1 MKKERSKTKFSLF
14 FNLLKII
21 LFLLFVAIIFV
32 LAPNY
37 EKNDTYDATKINL
50 IINNNNVTKRLKYDL
65 FINDKNVIYMSK
77 EDIKNYF
84 DQYIYFEKTTNQIIT
99 TYGEKV
105 GVLPIGENVIKI
117 NDSEINVLSGA
128 IQKENVYYLPISA
141 MAKVYNID
149 IQYIK
154 DEKILTLDSLDKKL
168 VKADVAKKC
177 SVKYKNTIFSKTVDK
192 VEQGE
197 KVICIENLDNNWT
210 KVRTQRGYIGY
221 MKTNIIHNELYVR
234 NDIEKQERT
243 EKVNLVW
250 DYFSEYASAPN
261 RNGTTIEGVNVV
273 SPTFF
278 SLISEGN
285 GKVKTNIGNS
295 GLNYMNW
302 AKQNNYEVWAMF
314 SNNSYKETTSKILNS
329 YELRTNLIN
338 NIVKLA
344 VQYEI
349 DGINI
354 DFENM
359 NATDKDMFSRFIIEL
374 KPKLQEAGIL
384 LSVDVTAPDGGDNWS
399 LCYDRNVIGNVA
411 DYIVFMAYDQYG
423 AGSKKAGTTA
433 GYNWVETNL
442 KKFIDRE
449 EIDANKII
457 LGIPFY
463 TRLWKESNGKVSS
476 STVNIKSVN
485 AVLPSNAKKEWNEE
499 LKQYYVEYTQGGA
512 TYKMW
517 IEDEESIKNKV
528 SLVKQYGL
536 AGVASWEKDR
546 ETENVWKVIQQT
558 LSENN

>member
-1 MKKERSKTKFSLF
+1 M
-14 FNLLKII
+14 
-21 LFLLFVAIIFV
+21 

-50 IINNNNVTKRLKYDL
+50 IINNNNVTKKLKQDL
-65 FINDKNVIYMSK
+65 FINDKNVIYLSK
-77 EDIKNYF
+77 EDIQNYF
-84 DQYIYFEKTTNQIIT
+84 DQYIYVEKTTNQMIT

-105 GVLPIGENVIKI
+105 GVLPINQNKIKI
-117 NDSEINVLSGA
+117 NDAEVNVLSGA

-149 IQYIK
+149 INYIES
-154 DEKILTLDSLDKKL
+154 EKILTLDSLDKKL
-168 VKADVAKKC
+168 IKADVAKKC
-177 SVKYKNTIFSKTVDK
+177 SIKYKDTFFSKTVDK

-197 KVICIENLDNNWT
+197 KVICIEHLENHWT

-221 MKTNIIHNELYVR
+221 IKTNLLHNEVYVR
-234 NDIEKQERT
+234 QDIEKKERT
-243 EKVNLVW
+243 EKINLVW

-261 RNGTTIEGVNVV
+261 RNGTTIEGLNVV

-278 SLISEGN
+278 SLISNGN
-285 GKVKTNIGNS
+285 GSIKTNIGNRGS
-295 GLNYMNW
+295 NYIQW
-302 AKQNNYEVWAMF
+302 AKQNHYEVWAMF

-344 VQYEI
+344 VQYELE
-349 DGINI
+349 GINL

-359 NATDKDMFSRFIIEL
+359 NASDKDMFSRFIIEL
-374 KPKLQEAGIL
+374 KPRLQEAGIP

-411 DYIVFMAYDQYG
+411 DYIIFMAYDQHG
-423 AGSKKAGTTA
+423 TGSKKAGTTA

-449 EIDANKII
+449 EIDTNKII

-463 TRLWKESNGKVSS
+463 TRLWKESNGKLSS
-476 STVNIKSVN
+476 STVNIKSIET
-485 AVLPSNAKKEWNEE
+485 VLPANANKEWDDE
-499 LKQYYVEYTQGGA
+499 LKQYYVEYTQGA
-512 TYKMW
+512 TTYKMW
-517 IEDEESIKNKV
+517 IEDEASIRNKV

-546 ETENVWKVIQQT
+546 ETETIWKVIQEELT
-558 LSENN
+558 K